1 MYVLFVEFESETR
14 AKVIY
19 STARP
24 DLLPPQISEQGIELD
39 DIPEPVYLPK
49 KYPQQYIN
57 PVTLE
62 QWYEQVDRPATQEE
76 KMEDLSAEMRI
87 LKVLVQFIVPKW
99 KRNGESYEKKDI
111 VRLNIGIFQC
121 LQDHTSTAELKPNLT
136 LETYWTKIADL

>member
-1 MYVLFVEFESETR
+1 MYVLFVELESETR
-14 AKVIY
+14 AKVI
-19 STARP
+19 SNTARP
-24 DLLPPQISEQGIELD
+24 DLLPPQVVEQGIAVD
-39 DIPEPVYLPK
+39 DILEPVYLPK
-49 KYPQQYIN
+49 KYPQYYIN

-76 KMEDLSAEMRI
+76 KMEDLSAEMQI

-99 KRNGESYEKKDI
+99 DKRSYSYEKKDI
-111 VRLNIGIFQC
+111 TRLNTGIFQC